1 MPDAFLKRWLY
12 ANNEG
17 KITKE
22 QIEKDYPEYRE
33 SMIRELLEGK
43 LTEENESL
51 RVSENDIKD
60 RVKGF
65 YRSYIPP
72 NSALDMNMWEE
83 QINNIADS
91 FMSNKENNE
100 ELRKIQNEI
109 FRQKL
114 NDFFK
119 AKLKLIKKEVSYDQ
133 FIGIIKEED
142 NKTSKKPEEE
152 AGTISVEEK
161 KADDAE
167 EQRNE

>member
-1 MPDAFLKRWLY
+1 
-12 ANNEG
+12 
-17 KITKE
+17 
-22 QIEKDYPEYRE
+22 
-33 SMIRELLEGK
+33 MIRELLEGK
-43 LTEENESL
+43 LTDENESL

-83 QINNIADS
+83 QISNIADS

-119 AKLKLIKKEVSYDQ
+119 AKLKLIKKKSLTTNSSGSSRKK
-133 FIGIIKEED
+133 ITKPPR
-142 NKTSKKPEEE
+142 NPKKKP
-152 AGTISVEEK
+152 G
-161 KADDAE
+161 
-167 EQRNE
+167 Q